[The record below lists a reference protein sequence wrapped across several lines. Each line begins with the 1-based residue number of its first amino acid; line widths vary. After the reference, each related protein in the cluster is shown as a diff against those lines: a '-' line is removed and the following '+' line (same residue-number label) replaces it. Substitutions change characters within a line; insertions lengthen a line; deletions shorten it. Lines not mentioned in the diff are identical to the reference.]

1 VTENP
6 FAKFIPGFDFLQGL
20 AKNASAQMPGMG
32 PGMNQWVAPTLNPD
46 ELDKRI
52 AELKAVQYW
61 LDQNAKM
68 LGVTIQALEVQRMTL
83 ATLKTM
89 NVPMGD
95 LSEAL
100 KFKPATA
107 PAPSPAPK
115 AAPAAQATAQATAQ
129 PAAKHPTRKTAT
141 KAAAKTAASSTPP
154 PAIDPMKWWGALSE
168 QFGHLA
174 AGAVKELGAA
184 TVPPAVKKAP
194 ARKKA

>member
-1 VTENP
+1 MTENP
-6 FAKFIPGFDFLQGL
+6 FAKLIPGFDFLQGL
-20 AKNASAQMPGMG
+20 AKNAGAQMPGMT
-32 PGMNQWVAPTLNPD
+32 PGMNQWVAPTLNPE

-89 NVPMGD
+89 NVQMGD

-100 KFKPATA
+100 KFKPAA
-107 PAPSPAPK
+107 PAPQAAPTPT
-115 AAPAAQATAQATAQ
+115 PAAQA
-129 PAAKHPTRKTAT
+129 AAKKPARKTAS
-141 KAAAKTAASSTPP
+141 KPAAKTAASKSAPQAATP

-174 AGAVKELGAA
+174 AGAVKDISAA
-184 TVPPAVKKAP
+184 AVPPAAKKAA

>member
-1 VTENP
+1 MTENP

-20 AKNASAQMPGMG
+20 AKNAGTHMPQMPGMG
-32 PGMNQWVAPTLNPD
+32 QWVAPTLNPE

-52 AELKAVQYW
+52 TELKAVQYW

-89 NVPMGD
+89 NVPMGE

-100 KFKPATA
+100 KFKPVVPEPVAA
-107 PAPSPAPK
+107 PAPK
-115 AAPAAQATAQATAQ
+115 AASAPQ
-129 PAAKHPTRKTAT
+129 PAAKKPARKTAT
-141 KAAAKTAASSTPP
+141 KTTAKPSASTP

-174 AGAVKELGAA
+174 AGAVKDISAA
-184 TVPPAVKKAP
+184 AVPPVAAKKAP